1 MRTNAAQWVVMS
13 DSSVEAGRFGL
24 MFGRGCEITH
34 IAHSAHTAL
43 ANEQADLD
51 SDASAFL
58 RTIWTSVLVGYDTRP
73 VMTFSAPESRTLT
86 THTPA
91 KGKQRNDRFVSSI
104 TAQSE
109 DFPGWYNDVVLKAQ
123 LADYSPVRGCMV
135 IRPYGYAIWESM
147 RDELDRHIKRTG
159 HENVYFPLFV
169 PRSLLEKEAEHVEG
183 FNPQVAWVTHA
194 GGEELKEWL
203 AIRPTSEAI
212 IAEKVK
218 DWVQSYRDLPLL
230 MNLWNNVVRWELRT
244 RLFLRTTEF
253 LWQEAHTF
261 HATEQEAAEEV
272 ATGVE
277 AYRATAEDWL
287 AIPVI
292 RGAKTPN
299 ETFPGAIYSHAIEAM
314 MRDGKALQ
322 AGTSHMLGQNFSK
335 AAGIE
340 FLDRDNTLKNPYGT
354 SWGFSTRMVGATIMA
369 HGDDAGLVLPPNVAP
384 TQVVIV
390 PIFRSEDDRVA
401 VAGAIESVEK
411 ALGDVRTVSGPLR
424 WKTDWREESPGFK
437 YNHWELRGVPFRVE
451 IGPRD
456 VAARQGVLVR
466 RVDRLKEIIAL
477 DALAAGL
484 SKRLADYHQMLFLRA
499 LDFRA
504 ENTHLADGYD
514 EFKAILDKEGGFV
527 MAHWCGA
534 AACEKQINA
543 DTGASIRV
551 VPFDARRE
559 AGVCMVDGGKSTHRV
574 LFARA
579 Y

>member
-1 MRTNAAQWVVMS
+1 M
-13 DSSVEAGRFGL
+13 
-24 MFGRGCEITH
+24 
-34 IAHSAHTAL
+34 
-43 ANEQADLD
+43 
-51 SDASAFL
+51 
-58 RTIWTSVLVGYDTRP
+58 P
-73 VMTFSAPESRTLT
+73 
-86 THTPA
+86 
-91 KGKQRNDRFVSSI
+91 KFVSSI
-104 TAQSE
+104 ASQSE
-109 DFPGWYNDVVLKAQ
+109 DFPAWYNDVVLKAE

-194 GGEELKEWL
+194 GGKELDEWL

-244 RLFLRTTEF
+244 RLFLRTAEF

-261 HATEQEAAEEV
+261 HATEQEAADEV
-272 ATGVE
+272 ATGLE
-277 AYRATAEDWL
+277 AYRAVSEDWL

-292 RGAKTPN
+292 RGVKTRN
-299 ETFPGAIYSHAIEAM
+299 ETFPGAVYSHAIEAM

-322 AGTSHMLGQNFSK
+322 AGTSHMLGQNFSR

-369 HGDDAGLVLPPNVAP
+369 HGDDGGLVLPPNVAP

-401 VAGAIESVEK
+401 VAEAIDSVEK
-411 ALGDVRTVSGPLR
+411 AFSGIQTVSGPLR

-437 YNHWELRGVPFRVE
+437 FNHWELRGVPYRLE

-456 VAARQGVLVR
+456 VAAGQGVLVR
-466 RVDRLKEIIAL
+466 RIDRLKETVARE
-477 DALAAGL
+477 ALAADLPG
-484 SKRLADYHQMLFLRA
+484 RLADYQQMLFQRA

-514 EFKAILDKEGGFV
+514 EFRAILDKEGGFV
-527 MAHWCGA
+527 MAHWCGDS
-534 AACEKQINA
+534 ACEKQVNSE
-543 DTGASIRV
+543 TGASIRV
-551 VPFDARRE
+551 IPFDGAQDE
-559 AGVCMVDGGKSTHRV
+559 GPCLVDGKPSKQRV